1 MESNSRSL
9 CFLSVTEEFSKSA
22 DIIKA
27 VDFVQEQIRKIRHQD
42 TLMCLDAS
50 VTNDAVCQFPPA
62 LKDMCMRLTGIKPP
76 PNTESKVR
84 WSKKKL

>member
-42 TLMCLDAS
+42 TLM
-50 VTNDAVCQFPPA
+50 
-62 LKDMCMRLTGIKPP
+62 
-76 PNTESKVR
+76 
-84 WSKKKL
+84 